1 MEDPNKIFRALIKFM
16 DEKYV
21 DSFLNEGLLF
31 MNNIDFFKNYEDSD
45 VALRGDMH
53 EGLAASFK
61 SDEVS
66 ITLGEHEIE
75 GVVGKVD
82 LRYHHEG
89 DTNIYSMTKV
99 SDGNILDAGE
109 NGLILS
115 KKFSS
120 FGNRAVL
127 ISGSNIVEFERRLKA
142 AISSDENL
150 YTPRKDGVAAK
161 QISYLN
167 REQHNGQM
175 DAFNKFDDYTWQH
188 EWRIAFKQS
197 KTNGAYPLKIG
208 SLADIA
214 QVFETDLLISQ
225 PLKLVPK
232 KLVTSQNT

>member
-1 MEDPNKIFRALIKFM
+1 M

-31 MNNIDFFKNYEDSD
+31 MNNIDFFKNYEDAD
-45 VALRGDMH
+45 VALRGDVN
-53 EGLAASFK
+53 EGLAASYK
-61 SDEVS
+61 SDEVT

-75 GVVGKVD
+75 GAVGKVD

-99 SDGNILDAGE
+99 SDGKILEAGE
-109 NGLILS
+109 NGLLLPE
-115 KKFSS
+115 KFSS

-127 ISGSNIVEFERRLKA
+127 IGGSNIVEFERRLKA
-142 AISSDENL
+142 AVSNDENI
-150 YTPRKDGVAAK
+150 YTPREDGVVAK
-161 QISYLN
+161 QISYLD
-167 REQHNGQM
+167 REQHHGQM
-175 DAFNKFDDYTWQH
+175 DAFDKFDDYAWQH

-197 KTNGAYPLKIG
+197 KSNGAYPLKIG

-214 QVFETDLLISQ
+214 QVFETDSLISQ

-232 KLVTSQNT
+232 NSANRTAIIEQLIGQPS